1 MMLKSF
7 KRTFAYGRTRLVQ
20 SIALGACQLTQ
31 VYASIGGIASN
42 HRHCGALVPLMVPA
56 TPPPRAT
63 GTQMWRTK
71 R

>member
-1 MMLKSF
+1 MLKSF
-7 KRTFAYGRTRLVQ
+7 KRTFAYGRSRLIQ
-20 SIALGACQLTQ
+20 SFALGDRQLTQ

-63 GTQMWRTK
+63 GIQMWRNK